1 MEPVLSH
8 IAAVLPLAAETAEE
22 EGGNFLVTPELGLM
36 IWTLL
41 IFGVTFMVLKKFAF
55 PKIGEALDKRA
66 ATIRESLEA
75 AEQQKEE
82 SDKLLADYRQRLTEA
97 REQADEIV
105 SKARKAA
112 ENTKSEATI
121 EGQAKREELVDAARK
136 DIEAEKAR
144 ALDDIRKE
152 VANLTILATEQVTR
166 KSLDDAAHKELVE
179 DALREVDFSALAG
192 EERNN

>member
-1 MEPVLSH
+1 M
-8 IAAVLPLAAETAEE
+8 
-22 EGGNFLVTPELGLM
+22 TPELGLM

-41 IFGVTFMVLKKFAF
+41 IFGVTFLVLKKFAF

-75 AEQQKEE
+75 AEKQKEE
-82 SDKLLADYRQRLTEA
+82 SDQMLADYRQRLTEA

-112 ENTKSEATI
+112 ENTRSEASA

-136 DIEAEKAR
+136 DIEAEKSR